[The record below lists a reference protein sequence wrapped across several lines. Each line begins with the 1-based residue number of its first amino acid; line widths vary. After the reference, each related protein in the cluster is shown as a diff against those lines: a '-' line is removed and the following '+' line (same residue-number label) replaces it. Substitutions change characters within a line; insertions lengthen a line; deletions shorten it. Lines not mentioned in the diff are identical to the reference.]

1 MTVPAIIAHRG
12 ASAAF
17 PENTVEA
24 FAGARAL
31 GADGVELDV
40 RRSADGA
47 LVVHH
52 DFTLPDGRLLV
63 ETATADLPAHLPSLG
78 VALDACAGMTVNVEI
93 KNWPAD
99 PDFDPSETVTDGVVA
114 LLAEHP
120 VRSAVLVSS
129 FHLPTI
135 DRVRHLDAELAT
147 AFLFAH
153 MDPATALDLAVDH
166 GHRVLHPW
174 DGRVSEGLVAAAH
187 DRAVAVNTWTVD
199 DPARMVELA
208 RWGVDGV
215 VTNVPDVA
223 RATLGGGD
231 ERPG

>member
-1 MTVPAIIAHRG
+1 MREPAIIAHRG

-17 PENTVEA
+17 RENTLEA
-24 FAGARAL
+24 FAGAREL

-63 ETATADLPAHLPSLG
+63 DTATADLPDHLPSLA
-78 VALDACAGMTVNVEI
+78 VALDACVGMTVNVEI
-93 KNWPAD
+93 KNWPTD
-99 PDFDPSETVTDGVVA
+99 PDFDPDETVADGVVA

-120 VRSAVLVSS
+120 VRADVLVSS

-135 DRVRHLDAELAT
+135 DRVRRLDAELAT

-153 MDPATALDLAVDH
+153 MDAAAALDLAVDH
-166 GHRVLHPW
+166 GHGVLHPW
-174 DGRVSEGLVAAAH
+174 DGRVSAALVDAAH
-187 DRAVAVNTWTVD
+187 DRGVGVNTWTVD
-199 DPARMVELA
+199 DPVRMVELA
-208 RWGVDGV
+208 GWGVDGI
-215 VTNVPDVA
+215 VTNVPDIA
-223 RATLGGGD
+223 RATLEGQ
-231 ERPG
+231 PGREV